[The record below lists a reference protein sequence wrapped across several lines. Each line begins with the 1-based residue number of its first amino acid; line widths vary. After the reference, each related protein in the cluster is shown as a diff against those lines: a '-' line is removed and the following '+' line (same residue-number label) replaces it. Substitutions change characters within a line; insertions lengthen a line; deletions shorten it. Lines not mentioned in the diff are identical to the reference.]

1 MWHRSRQ
8 KRGHRDS
15 VTNKTI
21 GAVCSPQERRAAAAK
36 TRCGVNRN
44 VVAGDAAVLRT
55 KLRARL
61 PRPGRSPPTG
71 GGTALWHRSRQ
82 KRGHRDSVTNKTIGA
97 ICSPREPLLRQC
109 REENRG
115 AACSPQGVVYKKILL
130 LPPNVNDIGQGR
142 GVFPTCCH
150 PAWAKHSFAP
160 LISLNAGYVPPYA
173 FRYGR
178 KFRRPAERVS
188 LHQDASWPEPALSP
202 WPVLSSAARKR
213 LLFPLWRIYW
223 LYQGRLRRKRRESAA
238 LFHAA
243 GIDNISPV

>member
-44 VVAGDAAVLRT
+44 VVAGDAAVSRT

-97 ICSPREPLLRQC
+97 ICSPRELSIKKYSSSRQMSTTSV
-109 REENRG
+109 RDEEF
-115 AACSPQGVVYKKILL
+115 S
-130 LPPNVNDIGQGR
+130 
-142 GVFPTCCH
+142 TCCH

-188 LHQDASWPEPALSP
+188 VHQDASWPEPALSP

-223 LYQGRLRRKRRESAA
+223 LYQGRFAM
-238 LFHAA
+238 
-243 GIDNISPV
+243 

>member
-1 MWHRSRQ
+1 MASFETKARASRQCHQQNHRRDLLSAGAASRRSQNALWCQSQRSCGRRGSVANKTQSATSTPWQGPPTGGGTALWHRSRQ

-97 ICSPREPLLRQC
+97 VCSPRERMC
-109 REENRG
+109 RG
-115 AACSPQGVVYKKILL
+115 SVAKKIGAQL
-130 LPPNVNDIGQGR
+130 
-142 GVFPTCCH
+142 
-150 PAWAKHSFAP
+150 A
-160 LISLNAGYVPPYA
+160 
-173 FRYGR
+173 
-178 KFRRPAERVS
+178 
-188 LHQDASWPEPALSP
+188 
-202 WPVLSSAARKR
+202 
-213 LLFPLWRIYW
+213 
-223 LYQGRLRRKRRESAA
+223 LRRSC
-238 LFHAA
+238 L
-243 GIDNISPV
+243 